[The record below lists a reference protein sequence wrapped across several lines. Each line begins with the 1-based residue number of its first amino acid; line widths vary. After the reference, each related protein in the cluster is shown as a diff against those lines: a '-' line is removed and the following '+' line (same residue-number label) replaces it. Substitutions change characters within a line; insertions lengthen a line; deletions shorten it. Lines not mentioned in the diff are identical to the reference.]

1 MANEMNSYVVVC
13 SEEAEVFQRLKEI
26 FKSEDNHFVDAVNI
40 INNLENTN
48 YSSIERGA
56 SESRPPFDIWD
67 TIIGP
72 KWMRVEFNCDA
83 RSDEIAII
91 INSANW
97 VPVKFLK
104 RLRKELSILDRASF
118 LYGTYMDESYDPSGA
133 FIYGEDDYETMEDLD
148 ETFDWGKNDKDELY
162 LECWHNKLL
171 SLRGELIQEY
181 FDFRKDR
188 RSEQEG
194 ET

>member
-1 MANEMNSYVVVC
+1 MANEMNSYVVV
-13 SEEAEVFQRLKEI
+13 SSHEAGVFIRLKEI
-26 FKSEDNHFVDAVNI
+26 FKSEDNHCIDAVDI
-40 INNLENTN
+40 INNLEGTN
-48 YSSIERGA
+48 YSRIEGGA
-56 SESRPPFDIWD
+56 PESRPPFDIWD

-83 RSDEIAII
+83 RSDEIVLI

-97 VPVKFLK
+97 VPVNFLT
-104 RLRKELSILDRASF
+104 RLRKELSFLDKASY
-118 LYGTYMDESYDPSGA
+118 LYGIYMDESYDPSGA

-181 FDFRKDR
+181 NDFRNN
-188 RSEQEG
+188 E
-194 ET
+194 